1 MAGGAGF
8 AMTLTIPNL
17 DDRTYDDLVAEAMA
31 LIPTLAPEWT
41 NHNASD
47 PGITLLELLAYVTEA
62 LVYRVNRVDIES
74 RVAFLD
80 LLRGSDDEPIEFA
93 ASASPDEV
101 DAAIREVVS
110 ELSRPQRAVTKNDL
124 EVLSRRAAA
133 AIYGEDVHTFCVPGA
148 AIAKTREGTRL
159 RERPSDLTVIV
170 VPPGNPFGTHD
181 ADVLTRIRDALLPS
195 CLLGTR
201 LHVTDTLYVTIAV
214 RASIVTRA
222 SRRPDEWREIAQAR
236 LDRYF
241 SPRPSNDP
249 DGPGWPFG
257 RSVHASD
264 VADALLEW
272 NEVDSVDDVL
282 FVALWTAP
290 RDALTDDDTVGV
302 QVGVLSSVGKS
313 TRIGASP
320 ALGTDRLLEAKR
332 LNGIALRPYELARV
346 VIAPGGLRVSR
357 QRESDHA

>member
-17 DDRTYDDLVAEAMA
+17 DDRTYDDLVAEGMA
-31 LIPTLAPEWT
+31 LIPALAPEWT

-62 LVYRVNRVDIES
+62 LVYRVNRVDVES
-74 RVAFLD
+74 RLAFLD
-80 LLRGSDDEPIEFA
+80 LLRGSDDEAEFA
-93 ASASPDEV
+93 ESGSPDEV
-101 DAAIREVVS
+101 DAAIREAVS

-124 EVLSRRAAA
+124 EALSRRAAA
-133 AIYGEDVHTFCVPGA
+133 VIYGEDVHTFCVPGA
-148 AIAKTREGTRL
+148 AIEKTGEGTRL

-170 VPPGNPFGTHD
+170 VPPESPFEAHD
-181 ADVLTRIRDALLPS
+181 ADVLKRLRDALLPS

-201 LHVTDTLYVTIAV
+201 LHVIDTLYVTIAV
-214 RASIVTRA
+214 RASIRTRA
-222 SRRPDEWREIAQAR
+222 SRAPDEWREIVQAR
-236 LDRYF
+236 FDRYF
-241 SPRPSNDP
+241 SPRPSKDP

-264 VADALLEW
+264 VADALLDLD
-272 NEVDSVDDVL
+272 EVESVDDVL
-282 FVALWTAP
+282 FVGLWGAP

-302 QVGVLSSVGKS
+302 QVGVLSAVGKS
-313 TRIGASP
+313 TRIGATP

-346 VIAPGGLRVSR
+346 VIAPDGLRISR
-357 QRESDHA
+357 PRESGYA